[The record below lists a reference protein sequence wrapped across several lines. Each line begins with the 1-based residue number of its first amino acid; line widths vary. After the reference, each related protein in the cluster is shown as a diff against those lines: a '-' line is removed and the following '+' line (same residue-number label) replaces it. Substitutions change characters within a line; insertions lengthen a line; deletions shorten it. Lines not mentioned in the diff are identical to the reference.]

1 MSVPELLKWRERAT
15 VRNGSES

>member
-1 MSVPELLKWRERAT
+1 MSVPELLKWRERAA